1 MARQITY
8 GQAISEA
15 LVQGMEHDP
24 DVFIFGLGVD
34 DHKGIFGTTREAFLK
49 FGQARVFDTPASEN
63 ALTGIAIGSA
73 LNKKR
78 PVLVHARNDFM
89 FLALDQ
95 MINNAAKW
103 KYTYAGKSS
112 VPIVVRGIIG
122 KGWGQGPTH
131 SQSIQSVLAHFPGLV
146 VAMPSNAC
154 DIKGILLQALQS
166 DTPVVILEHRALY
179 DIKCIVPQEYYT
191 RPFGHARLARTGTDV
206 TVVATSFMVDQALKA
221 AEDLAKAGI
230 SVEVIDPV
238 TIQPLDEAMILG
250 SVRKTG
256 RLIVADTS
264 WLRCSFASEVA
275 AVVVEKAFD
284 ALKGPIKRIGWPE
297 CPCPVSQTLE
307 NAFYPVAEDI
317 IHAVYELMGRKD
329 KYVSSVKTEDTFVGP
344 Y

>member
-1 MARQITY
+1 MDRRISYA
-8 GQAISEA
+8 QAISEA

-24 DVFIFGLGVD
+24 NVFIFGLGVD
-34 DHKGIFGTTREAFLK
+34 DYKGIFGTTREAFLK
-49 FGQARVFDTPASEN
+49 FGGTRVFDTPASEN
-63 ALTGIAIGSA
+63 ALTGIAIGAA

-103 KYTYAGKSS
+103 KYTYAGKST

-131 SQSIQSVLAHFPGLV
+131 SQSLQSVLAHFPGLI
-146 VAMPSNAC
+146 VAMPANAC
-154 DIKGILLQALQS
+154 DVKGIILQS
-166 DTPVVILEHRALY
+166 LKSDAPVVILEHRSLY
-179 DIKCIVPQEYYT
+179 DLQCHVPPERFT
-191 RPFGHARLARTGTDV
+191 VPFGRARIARAGTDV
-206 TVVATSFMVDQALKA
+206 TVAAVSWMAVQALKA
-221 AEDLAKAGI
+221 ADELSKVGI

-238 TIQPLDEAMILG
+238 TVQPLDEQTIVR

-256 RLIVADTS
+256 RLIAADTS

-275 AVVVEKAFD
+275 AIAAEKAFD
-284 ALKGPIKRIGWPE
+284 YLKSPVKRIAWPE
-297 CPCPVSQTLE
+297 CPCPVSKALE
-307 NAFYPVAEDI
+307 EEFYPTHEDI
-317 IHAVYELMGRKD
+317 VRAVYELMDRKD
-329 KYVSSVKTEDTFVGP
+329 KHVFTEKVTDTFVGP